1 MDNLPAEAFLR
12 ISEYFDFDLGEEVL
26 QGSVNDE
33 KKVSQEL
40 ELVEKILAASL
51 RFEPTFL
58 ER

>member
-12 ISEYFDFDLGEEVL
+12 ISEYFDFDFGEEVF

-33 KKVSQEL
+33 EKVSQEL
-40 ELVEKILAASL
+40 ELVEKILSASL